1 MTGFNKWAI
10 VYIIG
15 IVISSIGAI
24 LLYEKIGLTGVFSVI
39 LLIFGDN
46 LCRAYKESEW
56 PDDKEQGL

>member
-1 MTGFNKWAI
+1 MTGFKKWAI

-15 IVISSIGAI
+15 LAISSIGAVV
-24 LLYEKIGLTGVFSVI
+24 LWNQIGFRGVFGVI

-56 PDDKEQGL
+56 PDDQN